1 MPGFLGSSVART
13 VAAKSSPDMPPGVS
27 LNSASNAYAT
37 TTNGTNGSTTAN
49 DKPKLDPS
57 DPRVRKLVYSMYRDM
72 LRTCNDEANDII
84 SKKDPARVT
93 QDLGVGPI
101 LESIVM

>member
-1 MPGFLGSSVART
+1 MPGLGSSVART

-27 LNSASNAYAT
+27 LNSASNAYASS
-37 TTNGTNGSTTAN
+37 TNGSTMAN

-84 SKKDPARVT
+84 SKKDPAKVT
-93 QDLGVGPI
+93 QDMGVGPI